1 MADKGFM
8 FYEGYYKATKN
19 MSEVEKIEF
28 FKGLIEYAFD
38 EKELKSKSSLVD
50 LAFNMAKPSIDKSL
64 KNRENGLK
72 GADRKQEQRSEN
84 E

>member
-1 MADKGFM
+1 
-8 FYEGYYKATKN
+8 

-28 FKGLIEYAFD
+28 FKGLIEYAF
-38 EKELKSKSSLVD
+38 EGKELKSKSDLVD
-50 LAFNMAKPSIDKSL
+50 LAFTMAKPSIDKSL

-72 GADRKQEQRSEN
+72 GADIKQEQRSEN